1 MGRDDSDYRN
11 PEAEAAAIVGL
22 PPTGLGRYE
31 MIENAGHYLH
41 AQYPQQVADAIPPF
55 LAEQSHASR
64 GLNTSEAMAS
74 GAEFAAGIASV
85 TLAVFA

>member
-1 MGRDDSDYRN
+1 MIRGRDDSDYPN

-55 LAEQSHASR
+55 LAEHSH
-64 GLNTSEAMAS
+64 T
-74 GAEFAAGIASV
+74 
-85 TLAVFA
+85 